1 MATFKDFSDN
11 SIMNKRLK
19 RAYSFEPN
27 FSTFW
32 PKKIIEQTRKSAKKL
47 SVPHLGIIMA
57 ILINLEYFMSY
68 SEIQLEHSDW
78 KEPLIAWI
86 MMFMGS
92 AIWVRPYIHSLR
104 MYYILK
110 L

>member
-32 PKKIIEQTRKSAKKL
+32 PKKIIEQTRESAKKIV
-47 SVPHLGIIMA
+47 SSTFKD
-57 ILINLEYFMSY
+57 NYCDFN
-68 SEIQLEHSDW
+68 
-78 KEPLIAWI
+78 
-86 MMFMGS
+86 
-92 AIWVRPYIHSLR
+92 
-104 MYYILK
+104 
-110 L
+110 